1 MKKWLPLFVL
11 SLALAIIIID
21 TTLLN
26 VSLST
31 LIHELRTNL
40 QIRLHPAVGRVDH
53 RRDRGGADDAVHCLA
68 ARGALSRP

>member
-1 MKKWLPLFVL
+1 MKKWAPLLVL

-31 LIHELRTNL
+31 LVRELHTTL
-40 QIRLHPAVGRVDH
+40 QTLQWVI
-53 RRDRGGADDAVHCLA
+53 
-68 ARGALSRP
+68 